1 VLSLLVRATAIC
13 VGPKHRA
20 IESDFG
26 RLPSSGKVIRPERL
40 DSLLM
45 YSRERNEVA
54 AFKAAEAKRYSLER
68 EDVPLA

>member
-1 VLSLLVRATAIC
+1 
-13 VGPKHRA
+13 
-20 IESDFG
+20 
-26 RLPSSGKVIRPERL
+26 
-40 DSLLM
+40 M